1 MISNSSG
8 PLSWSLKGEEKV
20 AEEENMGKSMQA
32 LGSSKGDPSSSTL
45 FFYLFCLHWVFAA
58 LQGLCLVAASG
69 GCSSVQ
75 RLGFSLWA
83 SLAAGPQ
90 ALGALALV
98 AAPSR
103 FSSYSSQVLKYG
115 L

>member
-98 AAPSR
+98 DAALWLGSC
-103 FSSYSSQVLKYG
+103 S
-115 L
+115 